1 MSIAR
6 VDDLL
11 RAALLRAGRV
21 LPLPRRKG
29 FARQVRGWHEARHI
43 GRANAVVLSHAKSGR
58 TWLATMLAAYE
69 RAVGAPV
76 GVFFSHDNYIRD
88 WTARGAQ
95 PWHAGKRL
103 VLLVREPGDVLVS
116 FHQHWQH
123 RMKPGKHWVNDY
135 PHGPLDLWEF
145 TEHPRTGL
153 DNLIAFMNRLAVE
166 TAGRDDVLRVRY
178 EDLRRAPQEGLERL
192 IRFVAGSVD
201 PAAVRAAVEYGSF
214 QNMQRLERQNADDPR
229 ASGRL
234 KPRDVNNPQSFK
246 VRSGRV
252 GGYREVYTP
261 EQVARIDAQVRAEL
275 DPSFGYPLA

>member
-95 PWHAGKRL
+95 PGMPANDWCCWC
-103 VLLVREPGDVLVS
+103 VS
-116 FHQHWQH
+116 PATCWC
-123 RMKPGKHWVNDY
+123 PS
-135 PHGPLDLWEF
+135 
-145 TEHPRTGL
+145 TSTGS
-153 DNLIAFMNRLAVE
+153 
-166 TAGRDDVLRVRY
+166 TA
-178 EDLRRAPQEGLERL
+178 
-192 IRFVAGSVD
+192 
-201 PAAVRAAVEYGSF
+201 
-214 QNMQRLERQNADDPR
+214 
-229 ASGRL
+229 
-234 KPRDVNNPQSFK
+234 
-246 VRSGRV
+246 
-252 GGYREVYTP
+252 
-261 EQVARIDAQVRAEL
+261 
-275 DPSFGYPLA
+275 